1 MTGTEAQG
9 WASAVKAVV
18 DALLSIFGGNAGGFV
33 LSWIIM
39 FVLAMLLWRVWRKHE
54 RHVESSVDAMA
65 KRMQQ
70 CEIQHE
76 ACERRNRRLTDAFID
91 MAHGRRDQALAK
103 AQALADESRACE

>member
-1 MTGTEAQG
+1 MTGSDAQG
-9 WASAVKAVV
+9 WAAAIKSVV

-39 FVLAMLLWRVWRKHE
+39 IVLAVLLWRVWRKHE

-65 KRMQQ
+65 TRMKQ

-76 ACERRNRRLTDAFID
+76 ACERRNRKLTDAFID
-91 MAHGRRDQALAK
+91 MAHGRREQALAK
-103 AQALADESRACE
+103 AQALADEPRIC